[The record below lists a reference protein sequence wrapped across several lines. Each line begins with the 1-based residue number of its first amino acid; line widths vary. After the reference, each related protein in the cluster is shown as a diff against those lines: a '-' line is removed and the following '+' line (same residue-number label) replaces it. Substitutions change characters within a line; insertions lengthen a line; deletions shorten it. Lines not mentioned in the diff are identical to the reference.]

1 MTLPNLR
8 SLSLAALLALT
19 LTSFRLSAQEPSD
32 TGEPAPSASE
42 PQSVVRGVRLGPR
55 AGAFEMINSPDSYE
69 AVFNAVMPQ
78 LGLAVEVELPHR
90 VLLTVAYD
98 FGEVDGEQVLP
109 GRPIRRTGEP
119 ETLTYEPLSL
129 TAAWLLPSR
138 SRWEAYLGGGVTYLN
153 WRDVGARTT
162 SGGDLGA
169 HAVFGF
175 RRGVG
180 AWRLGAELRY
190 STVPNAVGD
199 SGISRVFE
207 EDDLGGLSLHFVGL
221 YDVRRR

>member
-1 MTLPNLR
+1 MTAPTLR
-8 SLSLAALLALT
+8 ALALA
-19 LTSFRLSAQEPSD
+19 SFCAPWLWTAPLRAQEP
-32 TGEPAPSASE
+32 TGGATAEASSAAQ
-42 PQSVVRGVRLGPR
+42 PFVRGVRLGPR

-78 LGLAVEVELPHR
+78 IGLAVEVELPR
-90 VLLTVAYD
+90 RILLTASYD

-138 SRWEAYLGGGVTYLN
+138 SRWEAYIGGGVTYLN

-162 SGGDLGA
+162 SGGDVGGQ
-169 HAVFGF
+169 AVFGF
-175 RRGVG
+175 RRGTG
-180 AWRLGAELRY
+180 SWKLGGELRY
-190 STVPNAVGD
+190 STVPDAVGD
-199 SGISRVFE
+199 SGISRLFE
-207 EDDLGGLSLHFVGL
+207 EDDLGGLALHFVGL
-221 YDVRRR
+221 YEVRRR